1 MFENCKYKIANVN
14 DKSTD
19 PMIQKIFI
27 AINCNKL
34 DHFKNFI
41 EEFGMDA
48 QKEFIKNAQET
59 SINNFI
65 DNILLEHVQI
75 NEDVK
80 SYEKV
85 LNKIKMNDIDT
96 SSVEEIYNETLIVIK
111 THMKVKI
118 LDITTYF
125 VNVWNNSKDIGVFY
139 TQLEE
144 KIKNYTNEI
153 KKIETVIIKREIK
166 ILSRQIEKIT
176 TNLSDYKKLETVNY
190 VLNNLWE
197 KIKSD
202 YEKNFI
208 DKEFMDI
215 MCKEISIIKPM
226 IITKLQKIIELEENK
241 KHIKKEVKKNIIY
254 FRPIKKPRANV
265 ENNIKKLLNALKIT

>member
-14 DKSTD
+14 DKSTE
-19 PMIQKIFI
+19 PIIQKIFI

-85 LNKIKMNDIDT
+85 LNKIKMSDIVT
-96 SSVEEIYNETLIVIK
+96 SGVDEVYNETLIVIK

-139 TQLEE
+139 NQLKE
-144 KIKNYTNEI
+144 KIKNYTDEI

-176 TNLSDYKKLETVNY
+176 TSLNDYKKLETVNF

-208 DKEFMDI
+208 DKEFMDTI
-215 MCKEISIIKPM
+215 CKEINIIKPI
-226 IITKLQKIIELEENK
+226 IITKLQKIIELEEK
-241 KHIKKEVKKNIIY
+241 KKTGKKEVKKNIIY
-254 FRPIKKPRANV
+254 FRSVKKPRVNV
-265 ENNIKKLLNALKIT
+265 EKNIKKLLNALKIA